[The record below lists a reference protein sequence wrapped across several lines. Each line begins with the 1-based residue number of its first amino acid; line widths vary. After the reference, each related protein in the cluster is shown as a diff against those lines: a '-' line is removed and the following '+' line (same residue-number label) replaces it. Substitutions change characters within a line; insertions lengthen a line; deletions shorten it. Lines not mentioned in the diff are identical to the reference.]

1 MQETLAQAHCRS
13 FKWVI
18 ISFIIFRVVVT
29 VIENMRESRDWKGP
43 KAVILLR

>member
-1 MQETLAQAHCRS
+1 MGSEMCIRDR
-13 FKWVI
+13 VI